1 MSLNISELGLGKLA
15 EFSESAH
22 CKNKPMKSS
31 DSSSSVVKLQA
42 DFKTHVIF
50 SDFSFDS

>member
-22 CKNKPMKSS
+22 CKNKPMKRS
-31 DSSSSVVKLQA
+31 DSLSSVVKLQA

-50 SDFSFDS
+50 SDFSFYS

>member
-1 MSLNISELGLGKLA
+1 MSLSISELGLGKLA

-22 CKNKPMKSS
+22 FKNKPMESS

-42 DFKTHVIF
+42 DFKTRDIF
-50 SDFSFDS
+50 RFQL

>member
-22 CKNKPMKSS
+22 FKNKPMKNS

-50 SDFSFDS
+50 TDFSFNS